1 MKKINLSGG
10 ILTLA
15 LIFSCTAIAG
25 AQTKRAARDV
35 LTVNGFG
42 ALKVGMRFANASR
55 SFAAPLVRGANYEN
69 ACYYAT
75 ARRGFRDVSFMFTD
89 GTLARIDV
97 TGKSYSTAEGA
108 RVGDT
113 EARLKRLYKN
123 RVVVTPHKYTD
134 GHYLTVKRGKFA
146 YVFETDGKRVTQFR
160 AGKFPEVE
168 YVEGCS

>member
-1 MKKINLSGG
+1 MKQIKSSGG

-15 LIFSCTAIAG
+15 LFFSLTIFVG
-25 AQTKRAARDV
+25 AQTKRAANNI
-35 LTVNGFG
+35 LTYDGFG
-42 ALKVGMRFANASR
+42 AVKIGMRFPNASR
-55 SFAAPLVRGANYEN
+55 SFPSSLARGANYEN
-69 ACYYAT
+69 TCYYAD
-75 ARRGFRDVSFMFTD
+75 AKRGFQDVSFMFTD
-89 GTLARIDV
+89 GKLARVDV
-97 TGKSYSTAEGA
+97 SGKNYTTAEGA
-108 RVGDT
+108 KVGDT
-113 EARLKRLYKN
+113 EARIKWLYKN